1 MMRKSATGHAFP
13 L

>member
-1 MMRKSATGHAFP
+1 MRKSATGHAFP